1 MRHLFPKYQR
11 MPGLSGSICIIL
23 VLIGPLPGAS
33 GFTGDEPRV
42 SSFSEGT
49 PPSCPTASTQWSTVF
64 EQPDPVAL
72 VKGKLVTKIPAL
84 GKQWRVSFDVFPEN
98 FNQKGLA
105 SILHMVTG
113 EKLGKFGKHIP
124 SVWIHRSKGVVVSTA
139 LGKKPIFT
147 KRFRSNVPPLRN
159 WTQIEVSQSLQGED
173 YIYAIN
179 IGGNQVFSSKNSR
192 PRDFYDVRVF
202 SASPSSSTLAGS
214 IRHLKIEIRKKRSS
228 LTNEG
233 IFQRTLLNSN
243 MVTKF

>member
-1 MRHLFPKYQR
+1 MRHLFPKFQR
-11 MPGLSGSICIIL
+11 MPGLRGSICILL
-23 VLIGPLPGAS
+23 VLTGPLPGAS
-33 GFTGDEPRV
+33 GFTEDESRV

-49 PPSCPTASTQWSTVF
+49 PPSCPTAATQWSTAF

-72 VKGKLVTKIPAL
+72 VKGKLLTTIPAL
-84 GKQWRVSFDVFPEN
+84 GKQWRVSFEVFPQN
-98 FNQKGLA
+98 FKQKGLK

-139 LGKKPIFT
+139 LGMKPIFT
-147 KRFRSNVPPLRN
+147 KRFRSNVPALRN
-159 WTQIEVSQSLQGED
+159 WTEIEVSQRLQGED

-202 SASPSSSTLAGS
+202 TASPSSSALAGS
-214 IRHLKIEIRKKRSS
+214 IRHLKIEIKEKTSS
-228 LTNEG
+228 SMNEG
-233 IFQRTLLNSN
+233 ISHQTLPKILYGG
-243 MVTKF
+243 